1 MTRLYPFTAWLMGPT
16 SSGKTTIS
24 EAVMKAI
31 IKDKINIIH
40 YDGDEIRNL
49 FGKDFGFSEENRS
62 IVIKTLVYLASKA
75 NASGI
80 SVIVSA
86 LTGHLSARKFIKS
99 NIINLKTIFVNC
111 PIKVCAARDPK
122 GLYAKAK
129 NKEIDTLIGFNS
141 KYIPPSNPDL
151 VLNTNKFTIEE
162 NVNQLI
168 DFLKL

>member
-1 MTRLYPFTAWLMGPT
+1 MM
-16 SSGKTTIS
+16 
-24 EAVMKAI
+24 VMKL
-31 IKDKINIIH
+31 
-40 YDGDEIRNL
+40 EISLERVL
-49 FGKDFGFSEENRS
+49 DFSEENRS

-99 NIINLKTIFVNC
+99 NIINLKQFLLIALLRF
-111 PIKVCAARDPK
+111 AARDPK